1 MTVGALAL
9 WGPALVIG
17 LLAVVTLELTR
28 RALVHR
34 RYLGGAV
41 RGLASAL
48 LLCASALGLLAA
60 WSLRHYQ
67 ALTRETVAAEVRVE
81 PTGPQRFD
89 AIVTLPGGERRT
101 YGLAGDQLFVDA
113 RIVKW
118 HPWANVLGLHTAY
131 RLERIGGRYRTLDDA
146 RTEPRTIDDLGSA
159 RAGPDLV
166 GWASQRPLLRSLVDA
181 EYGSG
186 TFAAADGA
194 TEWEVRVST
203 SGLLVRPRSAR

>member
-1 MTVGALAL
+1 MTMGALVL
-9 WGPALVIG
+9 WGPALAFG
-17 LLAVVTLELTR
+17 LLALVTLGLTR
-28 RALVHR
+28 RALVR
-34 RYLGGAV
+34 RSYVGGAV
-41 RGLASAL
+41 RGLAAAL
-48 LLCASALGLLAA
+48 LLCASALGFLAA
-60 WSLRHYQ
+60 WSLQHYR
-67 ALTRETVAAEVRVE
+67 AFTRETLAAEVRVE

-101 YGLAGDQLFVDA
+101 YRLAGDQLFVDA

-146 RTEPRTIDDLGSA
+146 RTEPRTIDDLSSP

-166 GWASQRPLLRSLVDA
+166 GWASQRPMLRSLVDA

-186 TFAAADGA
+186 TFTAADGA

-203 SGLLVRPRSAR
+203 SGLLVRPHGAR